1 MFKRSPGRKKKEHSQ
16 PSFPSPPPPPPPP
29 PLPLSNDDDDDNSSM
44 KRFFSVRPSPNQ
56 NKRKVLHQRE
66 MARIVSSMDEEGS
79 LFDDND
85 SLLLSQNYQY
95 NTDNEDDDYQNDNA
109 SVDNYYDNAS
119 LKRRFRLSPKRD
131 KRKSQPSPS
140 FLALHPTSSSGSFD
154 DIYKGL
160 GDNIRQVFS
169 SSPSLQE
176 NESVILYGVRN
187 HNQEKQKGKRS
198 KFKLFRKKKKNR
210 NQMVPKLSEQV
221 GSYELDPVTNIAQFH
236 TSVSQEED
244 AQFSNGSA
252 WNTPIEHVTYN
263 KSEDDDDDDDD
274 DWTTSFP
281 TDPFDGF
288 EVDSIGKEFN
298 NVVSQKKESMNIAD
312 NNGMIPIR
320 QIHVDNHHY
329 SSSENQVISEM
340 SKYDN
345 YSKSLVQALEVEQ
358 SHSRTPVNHLKH
370 PDDVQWSH
378 DNASIA
384 SSMGDSLNTFQDLPL
399 MHMQDFMKLD
409 ESDRVQAYCDLFT
422 MAGAMMRDVEEKRE
436 EIFLLARQVDEL
448 HKRVR
453 DVEDSKSQMHQKNE
467 AHREEVK
474 MLQTEVESKNVV
486 IENLKRAMDEW
497 KSQEEQRAEKIVQ
510 NSSIKPSDNM
520 DFSKV
525 SELKDLKETIKT
537 QKKKIEEKDK
547 EIRMKNLIIDEQTM
561 QLKSSR
567 RDTNENEVTIR
578 ELKDSLNL
586 KEFLWNDVK
595 QQLATEKKKRKKLK
609 RAYLRKVEADTSGL
623 IARSRA
629 SDPANDGMDLKRD
642 TSSQGLD
649 LQNDSDLGLDIV
661 LSISDEIDA
670 KQDDEIVATNI
681 VTRSEDKHI
690 SSDGQSNK
698 PNDSSFTL
706 KISDAIQRFTPNP
719 SVQKTGVSAGSVA
732 VAKMNSLK
740 DSVGVSSYMN
750 SHRKHIEQT
759 GIVKKHIAVFNG
771 NMELSTNTNSIS
783 KPELPTDIEKLS
795 KQLQER
801 DHLIESMKDSHS
813 VEVNNLMA
821 QKIQLEDR
829 LTNLERLY
837 DEAHMKLG
845 ILEAQ
850 KATGDSSSSS
860 NKSQLVTTE
869 DSDPS
874 PDQSSTL
881 LDKHARIESKDSVF
895 VNVDNDV
902 DDTTTIQSHSKDRNI
917 TTSSEPQASS
927 EPTEERKEQV
937 QSNEEQKEGRSE
949 QSTSQSQ
956 EIAVMHRQQKLLVAK
971 IKSLEDEVDTV
982 SGLLEETIL
991 SMREK
996 ENDDAPQDPPGK
1008 RASDYSDEDVQ
1019 QLERICKLHQL
1030 TIIRQRKQARAIL
1043 TELENAKVEVKKH
1056 QIESKAQE
1064 DKISILESQFAEL
1077 NQAMDQNKFLD
1088 TDESTENS
1096 PKISKSSIIKID
1108 AGYLSS
1114 LEAKS
1119 GMSVELTNQI
1129 KELKIRNETLQEKLS
1144 MQSDI
1149 NEKLDDLTLKLQAKD
1164 MEISVLKEKIDGLN
1178 TLGRHDST
1186 RAFPSRGRSPAF
1198 GSNIQDARRSPD
1210 LRRSP
1215 SFGSRVLSR
1224 NESNNSL
1231 ISLDYSTS
1239 DDDGEKRESKYSK
1252 LKIIIA
1258 KRDETI
1264 AHLKDKISNLEKTQP
1279 SGKGYIL
1286 DLRKISLLQELL
1298 EASVRRLNLVI
1309 TRQNELN
1316 DVDNKANDSSGFIL
1330 SFGDKLSLLHD
1341 NMKISLHL
1349 IESRLANELESL
1361 NSGKEIVSMDEGVL
1375 ARFDR
1380 CLDSLHESEQEIMI
1394 HLEKLN
1400 IEFNRHKM
1408 HVEVKD
1414 EVITTLIRKDNE
1426 QKDNIDNLEME
1437 LKVFKGLSE
1446 YQSVNLGMINRLKEC
1461 SRLEQELEEKE
1472 RVIQR
1477 LNNVIEEY
1485 RSYEDKQ

>member
-1 MFKRSPGRKKKEHSQ
+1 M
-16 PSFPSPPPPPPPP
+16 
-29 PLPLSNDDDDDNSSM
+29 
-44 KRFFSVRPSPNQ
+44 RPSPNQ
-56 NKRKVLHQRE
+56 NKRKVLHQQE
-66 MARIVSSMDEEGS
+66 MARIVSSLDEEGS

-109 SVDNYYDNAS
+109 SVDNYDNAS

-140 FLALHPTSSSGSFD
+140 FLALQPTSSSGSFD

-187 HNQEKQKGKRS
+187 HNQEKKGKRS
-198 KFKLFRKKKKNR
+198 KFKLFRKKKQNR
-210 NQMVPKLSEQV
+210 NPIVPKLSEQV
-221 GSYELDPVTNIAQFH
+221 GSYELDPVTNMAQFH

-263 KSEDDDDDDDD
+263 ESEEDDDD

-298 NVVSQKKESMNIAD
+298 NVVSQPKESMDISN
-312 NNGMIPIR
+312 NNGMIPIS
-320 QIHVDNHHY
+320 QIHVDHHQY
-329 SSSENQVISEM
+329 SSSEHQVLSER

-345 YSKSLVQALEVEQ
+345 YSKSLVQALEVGQ

-370 PDDVQWSH
+370 PGDIQWNH

-422 MAGAMMRDVEEKRE
+422 MAGAMMCDVEEKRE
-436 EIFLLARQVDEL
+436 DIFFLARQVDEL

-510 NSSIKPSDNM
+510 NSNIKPSDNM
-520 DFSKV
+520 DASKD

-629 SDPANDGMDLKRD
+629 SDPANDTIDLKQD
-642 TSSQGLD
+642 TSTQGLD

-661 LSISDEIDA
+661 LSVSDEIDA
-670 KQDDEIVATNI
+670 KQDDEIVATNQNLDSNI

-690 SSDGQSNK
+690 SLEGQVNK
-698 PNDSSFTL
+698 PNDSSTTF
-706 KISDAIQRFTPNP
+706 KISDAIQCFTPNP
-719 SVQKTGVSAGSVA
+719 GIQKTGVSAGSLA
-732 VAKMNSLK
+732 VATVNSLK

-750 SHRKHIEQT
+750 SHRKQIEQS

-771 NMELSTNTNSIS
+771 IMELSTNTNSIS
-783 KPELPTDIEKLS
+783 KSHLPADIEKLS
-795 KQLQER
+795 KQLQEK

-837 DEAHMKLG
+837 DETHTKLG

-860 NKSQLVTTE
+860 NKSQLGTTE
-869 DSDPS
+869 DSNPS
-874 PDQSSTL
+874 PDQLSTL
-881 LDKHARIESKDSVF
+881 LDQHIPIESKDSNV

-902 DDTTTIQSHSKDRNI
+902 DDTTTIQLHSMDRNI
-917 TTSSEPQASS
+917 STSSEPQASS

-937 QSNEEQKEGRSE
+937 QSNEEQKEGAPE

-956 EIAVMHRQQKLLVAK
+956 EIAVMRRQQKLLLAK

-996 ENDDAPQDPPGK
+996 ENDDAPQDTPGK

-1043 TELENAKVEVKKH
+1043 TELENAKVEVNKY
-1056 QIESKAQE
+1056 QVESKAQE

-1077 NQAMDQNKFLD
+1077 NQAIDQNKFLD
-1088 TDESTENS
+1088 IDESTENS

-1149 NEKLDDLTLKLQAKD
+1149 NEKLDDLTLKLQGKD

-1178 TLGRHDST
+1178 MLGRHDSA
-1186 RAFPSRGRSPAF
+1186 RAFPNRGRSPAF

-1239 DDDGEKRESKYSK
+1239 DDDGEKGESKSSK

-1264 AHLKDKISNLEKTQP
+1264 AHLKEKISNLEKTQP
-1279 SGKGYIL
+1279 SGKGYML

-1298 EASVRRLNLVI
+1298 EASARRLNLVI

-1316 DVDNKANDSSGFIL
+1316 DIDNKANDSNGFIL

-1380 CLDSLHESEQEIMI
+1380 CLDSLRETEQEIMI
-1394 HLEKLN
+1394 QLEKLN

-1408 HVEVKD
+1408 HVEAKD

-1426 QKDNIDNLEME
+1426 QKDTIDNLEME

-1485 RSYEDKQ
+1485 RSYEDKH